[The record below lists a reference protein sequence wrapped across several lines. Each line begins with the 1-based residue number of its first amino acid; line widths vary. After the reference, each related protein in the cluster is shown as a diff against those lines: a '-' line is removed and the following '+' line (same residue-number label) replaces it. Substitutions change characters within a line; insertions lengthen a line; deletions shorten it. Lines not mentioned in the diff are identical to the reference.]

1 MRLGEIRKKFFKNVL
16 THQDSNLKRQNQNL
30 LCYHYTM
37 GQNRFRCAKVML
49 FPRFTK
55 STLPAGF
62 IITFKKICSFVR
74 QSYRKYVSSVK
85 RIEA

>member
-1 MRLGEIRKKFFKNVL
+1 MRLGEIRKKIFKNVL

-49 FPRFTK
+49 FPRFPKIFFYDTV
-55 STLPAGF
+55 
-62 IITFKKICSFVR
+62 ITTFNFFCSFVR
-74 QSYRKYVSSVK
+74 ESYR
-85 RIEA
+85 